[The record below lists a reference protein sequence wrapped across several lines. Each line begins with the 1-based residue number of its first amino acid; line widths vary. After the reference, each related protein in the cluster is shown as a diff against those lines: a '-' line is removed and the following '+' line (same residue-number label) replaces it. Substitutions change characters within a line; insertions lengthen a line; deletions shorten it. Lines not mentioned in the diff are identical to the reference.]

1 MVPAA
6 SSQARAIIVDD
17 APAVRARL
25 VDSLVKAGFL
35 EDNIVGLEDPAKL
48 MIAVEEHDPDIIF
61 ADVSSHEGDRFVLAL
76 LSERPQLPVI
86 ALGEMEPG
94 EGPVRGVIDCGS
106 YAALTKPIRPA
117 AVLDVL
123 DQLREE
129 AGGSI
134 RIASHR

>member
-1 MVPAA
+1 MVPAT
-6 SSQARAIIVDD
+6 SSQARAVIVDD

-25 VDSLVKAGFL
+25 QDSLVKAGFR
-35 EDNIVGLEDPAKL
+35 EDNILDLDDPAQL
-48 MIAVEEHDPDIIF
+48 MLAVEDHDPDIVF

-76 LSERPQLPVI
+76 LSQHPQLPIV
-86 ALGEMEPG
+86 ALGTTEPG
-94 EGPVRGVIDCGS
+94 EGPVRRVVDYGAYAVIE
-106 YAALTKPIRPA
+106 KPIRPA
-117 AVLDVL
+117 AVVDVL